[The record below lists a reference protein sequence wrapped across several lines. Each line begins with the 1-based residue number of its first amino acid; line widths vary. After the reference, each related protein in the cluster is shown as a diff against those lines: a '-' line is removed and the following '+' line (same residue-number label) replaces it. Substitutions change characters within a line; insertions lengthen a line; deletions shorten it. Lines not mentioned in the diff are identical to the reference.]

1 MAADWLVSNPTLLLL
16 RIHVM
21 EEALESMSKWLLI
34 AMSSGFLGLSFKRR
48 EKKKEGM
55 FNCLEKDCDLYIV
68 KQIKHH

>member
-1 MAADWLVSNPTLLLL
+1 MAADWLVSYPTLLLL

-48 EKKKEGM
+48 GKQKGM